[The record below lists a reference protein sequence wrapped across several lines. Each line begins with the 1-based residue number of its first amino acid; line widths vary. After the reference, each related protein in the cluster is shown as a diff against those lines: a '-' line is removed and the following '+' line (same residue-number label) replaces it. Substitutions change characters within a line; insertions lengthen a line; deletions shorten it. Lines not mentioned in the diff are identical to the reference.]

1 MSISLAAVVFLCV
14 AVGGVLQRISGM
26 GVGMVAAP
34 TLSLLVGPVAGVTM
48 SNAAASVS
56 ALILFWMLRRHVD
69 WPRFLRLAPLL
80 VVGALA
86 GAWTVRVMD
95 HAWLEVV
102 LGACVLVAIAAVLGL
117 QDRLTLRGSAAVFG
131 SGAVAGFMN
140 TTAGVAGPALAV
152 YAVASKWEQRSWA
165 ATLQPIFLTANV
177 TSIVLKASLGAT
189 AGAAAVPWWA
199 WAAAVAGAPAGI
211 AVGSRLARRV
221 DPGRARRVAVTLAGV
236 GAAVTLVR
244 GLASL

>member
-1 MSISLAAVVFLCV
+1 MTLSAVAVVFLCV
-14 AVGGVLQRISGM
+14 AVGAVLQRISGM

-56 ALILFWMLRRHVD
+56 ALILFVMLRRHVD
-69 WPRFLRLAPLL
+69 WARFVRLAPLL
-80 VVGALA
+80 VVGSLA

-95 HAWLEVV
+95 HAWLEIV
-102 LGACVLVAIAAVLGL
+102 LGSCVLVAIAATLGL
-117 QDRLTLRGSAAVFG
+117 QRRLTLTGDGAVFG
-131 SGAVAGFMN
+131 SGAIAGFMN

-177 TSIVLKASLGAT
+177 TSILTKAAVGAT
-189 AGAAAVPWWA
+189 PAPGLVPWWA
-199 WAAAVAGAPAGI
+199 WVAAMAGGPVGI
-211 AVGSRLARRV
+211 ALGSVLARRV
-221 DPGRARRVAVTLAGV
+221 DASQARVVAVCLASV
-236 GAAVTLVR
+236 GATVTLVR
-244 GLASL
+244 GLTAL

>member
-1 MSISLAAVVFLCV
+1 MAATAAAAVRTAERARSGGGVTVPVWHAPAVASRRRGARAHTAGVSISLAAVVFLCV

-95 HAWLEVV
+95 HAWLE
-102 LGACVLVAIAAVLGL
+102 
-117 QDRLTLRGSAAVFG
+117 
-131 SGAVAGFMN
+131 
-140 TTAGVAGPALAV
+140 
-152 YAVASKWEQRSWA
+152 
-165 ATLQPIFLTANV
+165 
-177 TSIVLKASLGAT
+177 ASLGAT

-199 WAAAVAGAPAGI
+199 WAPAVAGAPAGI
-211 AVGSRLARRV
+211 AVGSRLTQRV